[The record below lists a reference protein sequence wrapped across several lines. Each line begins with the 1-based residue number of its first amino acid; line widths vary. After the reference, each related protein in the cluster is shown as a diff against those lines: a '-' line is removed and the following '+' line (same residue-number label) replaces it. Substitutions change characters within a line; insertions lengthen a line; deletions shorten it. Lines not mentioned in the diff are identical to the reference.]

1 MPSDFHKFLK
11 TKLDNRKNEGVYRTL
26 NVYEDLID
34 FSSNDYLGIAAK
46 NQSGAGGSRLIS
58 GNSTEMINLEKSFAE
73 FIGAEAA
80 LLFGSGY
87 LANIGVIPAICDR
100 NTTIFY
106 DELIHASLRDGIR
119 LSNASSYSFKHND
132 NEDLRVK
139 LAKYSGKKLIVSE
152 VVFSMDGDSPDFN
165 SLFKVANDSNAE
177 LLIDE
182 AHSFGIVG
190 SKGVGLISSTNRIES
205 CFCTVY
211 PLGKAL
217 GLTGCFVAGSQLLID
232 YLINFSRSFI
242 YSTAPS
248 KNHVLQVEKQLKEIT
263 EKSRDSIFKLKD
275 YFIEKLDDKCSFI
288 SGSNS
293 TIISIIIPGN
303 NKIKAVEKQLFDNG
317 FFVKAIL
324 HPTVAKGS
332 ERLRICIHD
341 FNKESQLSNL
351 AELINNLI

>member
-1 MPSDFHKFLK
+1 MSSEFHSFIKS
-11 TKLDNRKNEGVYRTL
+11 KLDLREREGILRSLKLYK
-26 NVYEDLID
+26 DLID
-34 FSSNDYLGIAAK
+34 FSSNDYLGIAK
-46 NQSGAGGSRLIS
+46 QNQSGAGGSRLIS
-58 GNSTEMINLEKSFAE
+58 GNSKEIIDLEKTFAK

-80 LLFGSGY
+80 LFFGSGY
-87 LANIGVIPAICDR
+87 LANVGVIPAICDR

-119 LSNASSYSFKHND
+119 LSNANSYSFKHN
-132 NEDLRVK
+132 EIQDLEVK
-139 LAKYSGKKLIVSE
+139 LSKYDGKKLIVSE

-165 SLFKVANDSNAE
+165 HLFKVAKESNAE

-190 SKGVGLISSTNRIES
+190 PKGVGLISSENRSAS

-217 GLTGCFVAGSQLLID
+217 GLSGCFVTGSQLLID

-248 KNHVLQVEKQLKEIT
+248 KNHVLQVKKQLHELANKTT
-263 EKSRDSIFKLKD
+263 ESIFELKN
-275 YFIEKLDDKCSFI
+275 YFIQKLEDKCSFI
-288 SGSNS
+288 SGPNS
-293 TIISIIIPGN
+293 TIVSLIVSGN
-303 NKIKAVEKQLFDNG
+303 ENVKALEKELYEQG

-324 HPTVAKGS
+324 SPTVAKGS

-341 FNKESQLSNL
+341 FNTKSQLSTL
-351 AELINNLI
+351 AELINKLI